1 MVTVSRLHTRTTL
14 VESTCGI
21 QLLENMMLIFFGIS
35 NAGVASDPMNIVN
48 IAYNNLAKELDGD
61 SIRVHR

>member
-48 IAYNNLAKELDGD
+48 IA
-61 SIRVHR
+61 

>member
-1 MVTVSRLHTRTTL
+1 LQLANSVLDGVILS
-14 VESTCGI
+14 CGI
-21 QLLENMMLIFFGIS
+21 QLLENMILISFGIG

-48 IAYNNLAKELDGD
+48 IVYNNLAKELDGD